1 MAKKSDRPFS
11 ERIRTDAKTGELVE
25 ELPLRERFPDYLK
38 AFALGV
44 GATTLFGMVLWQ
56 LTTLT
61 FEHAIG
67 YSWLFTGVVLWLVGG
82 ARGGGYTNMSL
93 GAAEAL
99 VGGRNRMDDEYE
111 DDDDLR
117 RGKSMKRRDPMARL
131 RKGLRPPPNPTA
143 FWQIVAGALFIA
155 FGLALTL

>member
-11 ERIRTDAKTGELVE
+11 ERIRTDARTGDLVE
-25 ELPLRERFPDYLK
+25 DLSLRERLPDYLK
-38 AFALGV
+38 AFGAGLGITV
-44 GATTLFGMVLWQ
+44 AIGLVLW
-56 LTTLT
+56 LVTSFT

-67 YSWLFTGVVLWLVGG
+67 YTWLFTGVLLWLIGG
-82 ARGGGYTNMSL
+82 ARGGGYTNLSV

-99 VGGRNRMDDEYE
+99 VGGRNRTDDDLD

-117 RGKSMKRRDPMARL
+117 YGKTVKRRDPMSRL

-143 FWQIVAGALFIA
+143 FWQIVAGGVFIA
-155 FGLALTL
+155 LGLILTL